1 MMVGIVFLILF
12 GGLSGCV
19 YLTFFSL
26 QSVPKGELIRKVE
39 SPNGEYVVKTYFHY
53 GGSLSS
59 DAVRG
64 ELVNVQTNSK
74 RNIYWNYPDVDP
86 YVVWIDKDTIK
97 IGNQTLNVEEGETYD
112 WRDDDERVGE
122 LPRQFSEQYP
132 PKVIE

>member
-1 MMVGIVFLILF
+1 MGGIVFLNLLV
-12 GGLSGCV
+12 GLAGCV

-26 QSVPKGELIRKVE
+26 QSVPKGDLIRKVE
-39 SPNGEYVVKTYFHY
+39 SHVLKTYFHY

-64 ELVNVQTNSK
+64 ELVSVQTNNK

-86 YVVWIDKDTIK
+86 YIVWTDNDTIK
-97 IGNQTLNVEEGETYD
+97 IGNQTLNVAKGETYD
-112 WRDDDERVGE
+112 WRDDDERVSE
-122 LPRQFSEQYP
+122 LPRQFSKQYP